1 MNEDDDGPT
10 EQLGMFCSLVEPFTH
25 STEESMKM
33 RQDAFRSADSD
44 GSGHCSLAQLE
55 GYILTMLEGAY
66 PKKQEDCPTT
76 GRELHDLYRPCYGL
90 AFSSV
95 KATKADSGEMPEGA
109 TVVVNVGEFR
119 LFCAYVCMYC
129 SLFDAFNKID
139 GGGGKQGVK
148 DRKVDLG
155 EWVKRYRNVSGYPFA
170 ALDSATTDDEAKAM
184 FGRMDSSN
192 AGAVTFEGFCSFV
205 VEAELAAGTEMGET
219 LKPDNST
226 GAGGPVLSE
235 NYNHYGMVDANP
247 GAKPKPEL
255 KSSKGEGSNGPVL
268 SENYNHYG
276 MVDANPGAKPKPEL
290 KSSQGEGSDGPV
302 LSENYNHYGMVDA
315 NPGAKPKPE
324 LKSSASTRGAAHS
337 ADSVESLLAWAADV
351 AAKFPNNLCAK
362 HLVRLGQSGEV
373 AAHAEQ
379 LPQLAR
385 CTRSGLENPDSGLG
399 CYAME
404 PADFEALGWFFG
416 PVCDDYH
423 GGSSSVHA
431 SSWSLEGMP
440 GVPKASSGL
449 DLRTVGVTEPLSIRV
464 RVGRNLDSF
473 PLPGAMAKT
482 DRIKFESTMLAAF
495 AKLTANEA
503 YGGQVF
509 SLTPHTEWKAVTG
522 DEMNP
527 NLISSDKYQELVD
540 SHVMF
545 KDMDA
550 DPYLK
555 SAGISGDWPC
565 GRGCYQ
571 SADGGFIIWFGEEDQ
586 LRIMCMGKGF
596 LLTEIFDRLNAALQ
610 MVETI
615 EGIKFATSSKYGFVT
630 SCPSNLGTGMRA
642 SVHLKVPNL
651 TSDGS
656 GFTVKAVA
664 KQLGL
669 SVRGSGGE
677 HTAFGEGGS
686 VDISPSARLYVSEA
700 GIIVK
705 LYNGIKVLLEMEA
718 AAGLLRAGSEA
729 QSVSFGLTLSSKAS
743 ADLNEAMTTGLA
755 HATAAA
761 LGVSPAD
768 VRVVSAKTEDATVDI
783 AVRTDDVQ
791 ATSAKVADAKTFG
804 AAIASA
810 GYGACSV
817 GAPVAKEGWMDAAQ
831 TLPAAAA
838 YSTPSEFS
846 AQPTPAEFSKQL
858 ASVIDQLTVIMA
870 KMEGK
875 DELKELF
882 NNLDKNQDG
891 RVSGQ
896 EWGKAVKSN
905 QELLSKYFGGSS
917 LKEIGSAFKRLDSD
931 KDGMLTWSEFEVAL
945 DEWAEGTANVEVLA
959 MAMVS
964 DDGRSE
970 LRELF
975 NKMDKDGNG
984 KVSGKEWGKA
994 VGANRELLAKY
1005 FGGSTLVEI
1014 GSAFKRLDTDNSGTL
1029 TWDEFEAALAQWDD
1043 STVGV
1048 HCLASIMEEDE
1059 SKAELKALFDKL
1071 DKDGDGK
1078 VSGQEWGRSVAGD
1091 KDVMAKYFG
1100 GSTLKEI
1107 GSAFRRLDTDRSGAL
1122 TWDEFEAA
1130 LFQWDAPS
1138 AVGVNLLASI
1148 MEEDETKA
1156 ELKALFDK
1164 LDKDGDGKVTSKEWG
1179 RSVAGDK
1186 DVMAKFF
1193 GGSTLKEIGSAFR
1206 RLDTDNNGA
1215 LTWDEFEAALVQWDS
1230 SSSAAGVNRLAL
1242 ILEEDETKAEL
1253 QTLFEKLDKDGDG
1266 KVTSKEWGR
1275 SVAGDKD
1282 VMAKFFGGSS
1292 LKEIG
1297 SAFRKIDTDK
1307 SGALSWD
1314 EFVAA
1319 LEAHKRSNA
1328 PPKEEPVTADAKS
1341 KKDKPAAHAKSPGRE
1356 SSRGRPPKPS
1366 RKKSEAKD
1374 PLNPYSKEARASS
1387 LPRANTPSK
1396 PVHGGR
1402 VSSISRPKSRSVSRP
1417 SGAPTAFTAYDSS
1430 RFKEERDAKDRAIM
1444 KARIEAMKETRR
1456 EDSRMRRDQENRQE
1470 REHLAHMR
1478 EQSLM
1483 AQRMKEER
1491 DKNERRAYRA
1501 SKDADLESRR
1511 EQKRLMEA
1519 KRLQSEREHLD
1530 HMRSQSALK
1539 SSMRDETAK
1548 RERRETTL
1556 RQQSLHASRKEMS
1569 EAMKNQSKLKEE
1581 EHLKHKREESRV
1593 ASELKAARD
1602 AKDAAIKK
1610 QMIEANRESR
1620 LAAKAQAELEVA
1632 NSNREILEMNK
1643 RLAESKEQTR
1653 SMQAQREKVEK
1664 NQARLG
1670 ATVMAGSG
1678 SSLDGN

>member
-1 MNEDDDGPT
+1 
-10 EQLGMFCSLVEPFTH
+10 
-25 STEESMKM
+25 
-33 RQDAFRSADSD
+33 
-44 GSGHCSLAQLE
+44 
-55 GYILTMLEGAY
+55 
-66 PKKQEDCPTT
+66 
-76 GRELHDLYRPCYGL
+76 
-90 AFSSV
+90 
-95 KATKADSGEMPEGA
+95 
-109 TVVVNVGEFR
+109 
-119 LFCAYVCMYC
+119 
-129 SLFDAFNKID
+129 
-139 GGGGKQGVK
+139 
-148 DRKVDLG
+148 
-155 EWVKRYRNVSGYPFA
+155 
-170 ALDSATTDDEAKAM
+170 
-184 FGRMDSSN
+184 
-192 AGAVTFEGFCSFV
+192 
-205 VEAELAAGTEMGET
+205 
-219 LKPDNST
+219 
-226 GAGGPVLSE
+226 
-235 NYNHYGMVDANP
+235 
-247 GAKPKPEL
+247 
-255 KSSKGEGSNGPVL
+255 
-268 SENYNHYG
+268 
-276 MVDANPGAKPKPEL
+276 
-290 KSSQGEGSDGPV
+290 
-302 LSENYNHYGMVDA
+302 
-315 NPGAKPKPE
+315 
-324 LKSSASTRGAAHS
+324 
-337 ADSVESLLAWAADV
+337 
-351 AAKFPNNLCAK
+351 
-362 HLVRLGQSGEV
+362 
-373 AAHAEQ
+373 
-379 LPQLAR
+379 
-385 CTRSGLENPDSGLG
+385 
-399 CYAME
+399 
-404 PADFEALGWFFG
+404 
-416 PVCDDYH
+416 
-423 GGSSSVHA
+423 
-431 SSWSLEGMP
+431 
-440 GVPKASSGL
+440 
-449 DLRTVGVTEPLSIRV
+449 
-464 RVGRNLDSF
+464 
-473 PLPGAMAKT
+473 
-482 DRIKFESTMLAAF
+482 
-495 AKLTANEA
+495 
-503 YGGQVF
+503 
-509 SLTPHTEWKAVTG
+509 
-522 DEMNP
+522 
-527 NLISSDKYQELVD
+527 
-540 SHVMF
+540 
-545 KDMDA
+545 
-550 DPYLK
+550 
-555 SAGISGDWPC
+555 
-565 GRGCYQ
+565 
-571 SADGGFIIWFGEEDQ
+571 
-586 LRIMCMGKGF
+586 
-596 LLTEIFDRLNAALQ
+596 
-610 MVETI
+610 
-615 EGIKFATSSKYGFVT
+615 
-630 SCPSNLGTGMRA
+630 
-642 SVHLKVPNL
+642 
-651 TSDGS
+651 
-656 GFTVKAVA
+656 
-664 KQLGL
+664 
-669 SVRGSGGE
+669 
-677 HTAFGEGGS
+677 
-686 VDISPSARLYVSEA
+686 
-700 GIIVK
+700 
-705 LYNGIKVLLEMEA
+705 
-718 AAGLLRAGSEA
+718 
-729 QSVSFGLTLSSKAS
+729 
-743 ADLNEAMTTGLA
+743 
-755 HATAAA
+755 
-761 LGVSPAD
+761 
-768 VRVVSAKTEDATVDI
+768 
-783 AVRTDDVQ
+783 
-791 ATSAKVADAKTFG
+791 
-804 AAIASA
+804 
-810 GYGACSV
+810 
-817 GAPVAKEGWMDAAQ
+817 MDAAQ

>member
-642 SVHLKVPNL
+642 SVDLKVPNL

-1328 PPKEEPVTADAKS
+1328 PPTEEPVTADAKS

>member
-1 MNEDDDGPT
+1 
-10 EQLGMFCSLVEPFTH
+10 
-25 STEESMKM
+25 
-33 RQDAFRSADSD
+33 
-44 GSGHCSLAQLE
+44 
-55 GYILTMLEGAY
+55 
-66 PKKQEDCPTT
+66 
-76 GRELHDLYRPCYGL
+76 
-90 AFSSV
+90 
-95 KATKADSGEMPEGA
+95 
-109 TVVVNVGEFR
+109 
-119 LFCAYVCMYC
+119 
-129 SLFDAFNKID
+129 
-139 GGGGKQGVK
+139 
-148 DRKVDLG
+148 
-155 EWVKRYRNVSGYPFA
+155 
-170 ALDSATTDDEAKAM
+170 
-184 FGRMDSSN
+184 
-192 AGAVTFEGFCSFV
+192 
-205 VEAELAAGTEMGET
+205 
-219 LKPDNST
+219 
-226 GAGGPVLSE
+226 
-235 NYNHYGMVDANP
+235 
-247 GAKPKPEL
+247 
-255 KSSKGEGSNGPVL
+255 
-268 SENYNHYG
+268 
-276 MVDANPGAKPKPEL
+276 
-290 KSSQGEGSDGPV
+290 
-302 LSENYNHYGMVDA
+302 
-315 NPGAKPKPE
+315 
-324 LKSSASTRGAAHS
+324 
-337 ADSVESLLAWAADV
+337 
-351 AAKFPNNLCAK
+351 
-362 HLVRLGQSGEV
+362 
-373 AAHAEQ
+373 
-379 LPQLAR
+379 
-385 CTRSGLENPDSGLG
+385 
-399 CYAME
+399 
-404 PADFEALGWFFG
+404 
-416 PVCDDYH
+416 
-423 GGSSSVHA
+423 
-431 SSWSLEGMP
+431 
-440 GVPKASSGL
+440 
-449 DLRTVGVTEPLSIRV
+449 
-464 RVGRNLDSF
+464 
-473 PLPGAMAKT
+473 
-482 DRIKFESTMLAAF
+482 
-495 AKLTANEA
+495 
-503 YGGQVF
+503 
-509 SLTPHTEWKAVTG
+509 
-522 DEMNP
+522 
-527 NLISSDKYQELVD
+527 
-540 SHVMF
+540 
-545 KDMDA
+545 
-550 DPYLK
+550 
-555 SAGISGDWPC
+555 
-565 GRGCYQ
+565 
-571 SADGGFIIWFGEEDQ
+571 
-586 LRIMCMGKGF
+586 
-596 LLTEIFDRLNAALQ
+596 
-610 MVETI
+610 
-615 EGIKFATSSKYGFVT
+615 
-630 SCPSNLGTGMRA
+630 
-642 SVHLKVPNL
+642 
-651 TSDGS
+651 
-656 GFTVKAVA
+656 
-664 KQLGL
+664 
-669 SVRGSGGE
+669 
-677 HTAFGEGGS
+677 
-686 VDISPSARLYVSEA
+686 
-700 GIIVK
+700 
-705 LYNGIKVLLEMEA
+705 VLLEMEA

-1193 GGSTLKEIGSAFR
+1193 GGS
-1206 RLDTDNNGA
+1206 
-1215 LTWDEFEAALVQWDS
+1215 
-1230 SSSAAGVNRLAL
+1230 
-1242 ILEEDETKAEL
+1242 
-1253 QTLFEKLDKDGDG
+1253 
-1266 KVTSKEWGR
+1266 
-1275 SVAGDKD
+1275 
-1282 VMAKFFGGSS
+1282 S